1 MSVANSSLIQLIK
14 QMAVEAVRAAKPC
27 DYLVGVVMETD
38 PLKIKVSNT
47 LILEEDFL
55 ELTRNVTDYET
66 EVSITK
72 EYDWKTQDKSGGSG
86 YAAFEMHNHNI
97 VIEKKKIKIHNALK
111 ADDKVLMLRK
121 SGGQEFIVIDRMVA
135 NDTE

>member
-14 QMAVEAVRAAKPC
+14 QMAVEAVRASKPC
-27 DYLVGVVMETD
+27 DYLVGVVMETE

-47 LILEEDFL
+47 LVLEEDFL

-66 EVSITK
+66 
-72 EYDWKTQDKSGGSG
+72 
-86 YAAFEMHNHNI
+86 
-97 VIEKKKIKIHNALK
+97 VIENKKIKIHNALK
-111 ADDKVLMLRK
+111 VDDKILMLRK
-121 SGGQEFIVIDRMVA
+121 SGGQEFIVIDRVVA

>member
-1 MSVANSSLIQLIK
+1 MANSSLIQLIK
-14 QMAVEAVRAAKPC
+14 QMAVEAVRASKPC
-27 DYLVGVVMETD
+27 DYIVGSVTETD

-47 LILEEDFL
+47 LILEEEFL

-86 YAAFEMHNHNI
+86 YSSFETHSHDI
-97 VIEKKKIKIHNALK
+97 VTKKKKIKIHNALK

-121 SGGQEFIVIDRMVA
+121 SGGQEFIVIDRMVTD
-135 NDTE
+135 DTE